1 MSTEEEHGVALK
13 KGAMLNE
20 YRLDGVLG
28 VGGFGVTYLA
38 LDTHLD
44 KKVVI
49 KEFLPNEIAIRQEGT
64 TVLPKSSSDKE
75 GFEWGLDRFLQE
87 AKVLAKFNHPNIVK
101 VSRFFKENGTA
112 YFVMDYEEGEDLES
126 YIKQRGGTLEED
138 EIKQIMLPILDGL
151 REVHSHDFLHR
162 DIKPGNIYI
171 RKNGSPMLIDFG
183 ASRYALSS
191 KSKSLT
197 QMLTPGY
204 APIEQYSSDA
214 SKQGAYT
221 DIYAIGAVM
230 YKMISAQTPAE
241 SQDRSNAVIEGES
254 NPYTPIEEVSQGNYT
269 EALYKSI
276 NTSLEL
282 SAKKRPQSVK
292 ELQELMMEIAPTAP
306 IEEKKPA
313 QPESVTKKSKEE
325 PTKEKK
331 SNKGI
336 KIAIAAVLVVLV
348 SVFAVNLYLTL
359 ETERIA
365 NEKKAEAERQE
376 QKRLLKA
383 EKLKA
388 KQLAQ
393 KLAEEKRK
401 QEEAAKYRTITIRS
415 NVNYDSVYVNGSN
428 KGSSPVEVRE
438 KIGET
443 LKIQIKK
450 DGYRSASKQI
460 KVKSDKT
467 FKLKLAA
474 FSSEDVKKFKK
485 FLKGAQEG
493 DSDNQVDLGF
503 AYEFGQGVDK
513 DGKKAVYWYRKAADQ
528 GNKYGQAN
536 LSNLY
541 RNGKFVKKD
550 YQKSLHLARK
560 AADQGFAQAQGNL
573 GYMYEFGL
581 GVSKNNEKALY
592 WYLKSAEQGNSIS
605 QGNVGNMYLN
615 GIGVDIDNEI
625 AVSWYR
631 KAAKQGD
638 ASAQSQLGYMYDLG
652 LGVEP
657 DKAMAVS
664 WYRKAAKQGNAI
676 AQSNLGNMY
685 KWGTGVNKD
694 RDMAIYWLRR
704 SAKQGNKGAKSSLT
718 KLGET
723 W

>member
-241 SQDRSNAVIEGES
+241 SQDRSNAMVEGEDS
-254 NPYTPIEEVSQGNYT
+254 PYVPIEEVSQGSYT
-269 EALYKSI
+269 SALYKSI
-276 NTSLEL
+276 DTSLEL
-282 SAKKRPQSVK
+282 SAKKRPQNVK
-292 ELQELMMEIAPTAP
+292 ELQKLMMEGSQTPTP
-306 IEEKKPA
+306 PPEEKPKDEKPQEKPA
-313 QPESVTKKSKEE
+313 QPEAVKEE
-325 PTKEKK
+325 VEDVKKEEESDKEKK
-331 SNKGI
+331 NNNGI
-336 KIAIAAVLVVLV
+336 KIVVAVVIVILV
-348 SVFAVNLYLTL
+348 SVFAVNLYQTM
-359 ETERIA
+359 EI
-365 NEKKAEAERQE
+365 EKQE
-376 QKRLLKA
+376 QARLLKA

-388 KQLAQ
+388 KQAQEKLAQ
-393 KLAEEKRK
+393 RLAEEKRK
-401 QEEAAKYRTITIRS
+401 KDEAAKYRTITIRS
-415 NVNYDSVYVNGSN
+415 NVSNDVVKINGIN
-428 KGSSPVEVRE
+428 KGSTPVEIRK

-443 LKIQIKK
+443 LNIEIKK
-450 DGYRSASKQI
+450 EGYVSAKKKVKVKTNKVFKLQLKKVKEVKALDGY
-460 KVKSDKT
+460 DY
-467 FKLKLAA
+467 FKLGQKYWKGEGA
-474 FSSEDVKKFKK
+474 SQDYSKSIKYYR
-485 FLKGAQEG
+485 KGAA
-493 DSDNQVDLGF
+493 L
-503 AYEFGQGVDK
+503 
-513 DGKKAVYWYRKAADQ
+513 
-528 GNKYGQAN
+528 GNKGCMTMIGMQYEYG
-536 LSNLY
+536 
-541 RNGKFVKKD
+541 D
-550 YQKSLHLARK
+550 
-560 AADQGFAQAQGNL
+560 
-573 GYMYEFGL
+573 
-581 GVSKNNEKALY
+581 GVSKSRSKAI
-592 WYLKSAEQGNSIS
+592 E
-605 QGNVGNMYLN
+605 
-615 GIGVDIDNEI
+615 
-625 AVSWYR
+625 WYR
-631 KAAKQGD
+631 KAAKLGQPTAQDKLTKWGETWQSDTESAGSKKARKLLREKDYFWLAFMYKDGD
-638 ASAQSQLGYMYDLG
+638 EIPQDYA
-652 LGVEP
+652 
-657 DKAMAVS
+657 KAMKYFIKGAELGGAACMHMVGS
-664 WYRKAAKQGNAI
+664 MYQYGDGVNRDRDMAIKWYRKAAKAGYT
-676 AQSNLGNMY
+676 QSQERLTE
-685 KWGTGVNKD
+685 WG
-694 RDMAIYWLRR
+694 
-704 SAKQGNKGAKSSLT
+704 KS
-718 KLGET
+718 